1 MINVFM
7 AVLCTAGMLVQ
18 LVFIYSEY
26 RKKMVAALWLKG
38 LASAIFVSVGVSAD
52 IAAGGSR
59 FADTVVAGLAFGAI
73 GDVFLNLRYLV
84 KKNERLVFAVGVVS
98 FFLGHVMYLI
108 ALLPYCDHIPAV
120 AAAGLAVAGILVC
133 CMFRKIK
140 AELPLKIFGGIYI
153 TTVALMATVAMG
165 NLVSVMN
172 PNRVL
177 FAVGALFFLASDT
190 ILVFNTFGPKFNFCL
205 GGITLILYYIGQS
218 LIALSAAFVP

>member
-1 MINVFM
+1 
-7 AVLCTAGMLVQ
+7 
-18 LVFIYSEY
+18 
-26 RKKMVAALWLKG
+26 
-38 LASAIFVSVGVSAD
+38 
-52 IAAGGSR
+52 
-59 FADTVVAGLAFGAI
+59 
-73 GDVFLNLRYLV
+73 
-84 KKNERLVFAVGVVS
+84 
-98 FFLGHVMYLI
+98 
-108 ALLPYCDHIPAV
+108 
-120 AAAGLAVAGILVC
+120 
-133 CMFRKIK
+133 MFRKIK

-153 TTVALMATVAMG
+153 MTVALMATVAMG